1 MKRKFL
7 LIDISLFELTRRLL
21 NSGGISVRGLFILFI
36 YYLKFLF
43 ALPGTFLQFLFY
55 ARQIK
60 KTAISKDP
68 VFILGHYRS
77 GTTYLQKLM
86 ISDKRFGY
94 LSNYDMIC
102 PNSSLLLGKS
112 TQQLLQFLINKLK
125 IKNAFFNNDIV
136 QLSEPCEE
144 DRYLV
149 GKGSAFT
156 AYWGFVFP
164 RRWHEWLNC
173 SQQFRNARYLMRW
186 KKKYLSTLKFITF
199 RNKGRQ
205 LVLKNP
211 PNTERIRYLLEMFP
225 NAKFV
230 YIYRNPFHLFY
241 SMKNIWIRAVR
252 TYYCLQKI
260 SDIQIEEVIF
270 SHFEYLVKQYER
282 DKKLI
287 PAKQLIEVQYEELE
301 AEPLNVLK
309 RIYSELSLPDFEM
322 AKEGF
327 LSQLEKEKRYK
338 KFQYEFT
345 EDTFKKVEE
354 RWATYIHQ
362 WSYQATE
369 LII

>member
-1 MKRKFL
+1 M
-7 LIDISLFELTRRLL
+7 
-21 NSGGISVRGLFILFI
+21 FILFI

-55 ARQIK
+55 SRQIK
-60 KTAISKDP
+60 KTTISKDP

-94 LSNYDMIC
+94 LSNYDMVC
-102 PNSSLLLGKS
+102 PNSSLLLGKRM
-112 TQQLLQFLINKLK
+112 QQLLQFLINKLK

-136 QLSEPCEE
+136 QLAEPCEE
-144 DRYLV
+144 DRYLI
-149 GKGSAFT
+149 GKGSPFT

-164 RRWHEWLNC
+164 KCWYKWLNC
-173 SQQFRNARYLMRW
+173 SQQFMNPQYARCW
-186 KKKYLSTLKFITF
+186 KKAYLSTLKFVTF

-241 SMKNIWIRAVR
+241 SMKNVWIRAIR
-252 TYYCLQKI
+252 KYYCLQKI
-260 SDIQIEEVIF
+260 SDTQIEEVIF
-270 SHFEYLVKQYER
+270 RHFEYLVKQYEK

-287 PAKQLIEVQYEELE
+287 PDEQLIEVQYEELE
-301 AEPLNVLK
+301 AEPLAVLK
-309 RIYSELSLPDFEM
+309 RIYSELNLPEFET
-322 AKEGF
+322 AKDGF
-327 LSQLEKEKRYK
+327 LRQLEKEKQYQ
-338 KFQYEFT
+338 KFHYQFSEN
-345 EDTFKKVEE
+345 TFRRVEE
-354 RWATYIHQ
+354 RWAPYVHQ
-362 WSYQATE
+362 HNYHAAE
-369 LII
+369 LIS